1 MHFRATKK
9 LGAEVSLSDALDTDA
24 DGNSLSLIDV
34 VSFDDLRLDRIE
46 NLDTEER
53 LYKLINSVLEPRERE
68 IIIQRYGLYD
78 VIPKTQNEIA
88 EKCNIS
94 RSYVSRIEKKALEK
108 LREHFEKK

>member
-1 MHFRATKK
+1 MLVKIYFPNF
-9 LGAEVSLSDALDTDA
+9 ALPT
-24 DGNSLSLIDV
+24 
-34 VSFDDLRLDRIE
+34 FDI
-46 NLDTEER
+46 
-53 LYKLINSVLEPRERE
+53 KLINSVLEPRERE

-78 VIPKTQNEIA
+78 VIPKTQSEIA